1 MRDDIRVFALVVFME
16 KNILPPTVG
25 LKNPLRPLGF
35 VIGRKQELKI
45 NNAALAGFPFGG
57 TYDYLLFG
65 K

>member
-1 MRDDIRVFALVVFME
+1 ME

-45 NNAALAGFPFGG
+45 NNAALAGIPFGG